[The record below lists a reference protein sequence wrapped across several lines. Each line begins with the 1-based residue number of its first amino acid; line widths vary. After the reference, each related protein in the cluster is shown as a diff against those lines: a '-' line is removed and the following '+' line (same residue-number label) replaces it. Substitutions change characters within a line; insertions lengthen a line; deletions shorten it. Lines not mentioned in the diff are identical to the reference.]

1 VRLFPS
7 IACSAPALTAGSV
20 HFAPYPVRARD
31 GEPRQ
36 EEEVHRLQGFASA
49 GPIMLKTTFGSRRD
63 SQQSYSPVRLGF
75 SWPLSIPNPIPHRIR
90 RKLRSKIRSRQSPSS
105 NTFTHLQTSY
115 NPRDTLRSL
124 AEHKWSVYDGQYL
137 ILMILGIFSLCIIP
151 SPGPLVKTAI
161 STIIITALI
170 LPVSRQFLLPSL
182 AIWSWL
188 IFFYA
193 CG

>member
-1 VRLFPS
+1 MRKAS
-7 IACSAPALTAGSV
+7 
-20 HFAPYPVRARD
+20 
-31 GEPRQ
+31 
-36 EEEVHRLQGFASA
+36 FASR
-49 GPIMLKTTFGSRRD
+49 ID
-63 SQQSYSPVRLGF
+63 SLQSYPITRLAF

-105 NTFTHLQTSY
+105 NSFTRLQTSY

-124 AEHKWSVYDGQYL
+124 AEHKWSFYDGQYL
-137 ILMILGIFSLCIIP
+137 ILLILGIFSLCIIP
-151 SPGPLVKTAI
+151 SPGPLIKTTI
-161 STIIITALI
+161 STVIITALV

-182 AIWSWL
+182 AIWMWL